1 MILRTTLLLLAL
13 GVAVGAVA
21 ATDPM
26 TGEPIPA
33 AAPRDVAGPEPTM
46 TPAGRT
52 GDLELLA
59 HLAEGTTKSVRLIGD
74 VAVWQN
80 GAYLEAH
87 DVSVPGSPVALSRY
101 LLPAQPSDMEVV
113 GDRLYVALRKDAGL
127 LVLDYA
133 DPAAPAVA
141 ASLPGEDLLSVAVAG
156 DLAYCGAGSAGFV
169 VIDLAAPGGPAQ
181 IAALDTPGSANGTAV
196 MGNTL
201 LVALGNNGF
210 GTYDITD
217 PSAPAQLALWATDG
231 FCTYV
236 REDGGVAYLAGNFG
250 LQILDVSD
258 PTNPTPLGSYD
269 PGDTTY
275 ELVKQGEVLYVAG
288 LQGLVAVLV
297 TDPANPIALDAS
309 TVTNGFSC
317 AVNESVV
324 LMGVRFEG
332 LYVLDPGS
340 LDVLSNVGNAGF
352 ANKLHL
358 SGDALY
364 VADLSG
370 GVLVWDVSD
379 PENPVFL
386 TEIAS
391 EPNTQ
396 DVGIAGD
403 QLAIVNANNTGT
415 GLLMADVSD
424 PAAPVVQGARDTG
437 NQTYGID
444 LVGPRAVLANGFGG
458 LMVADVSDPL
468 APVSLGDLFLGA
480 AAFDVMTAGDVA
492 YVASFGGGFLA
503 VDVSDPAGMA
513 ILDQELWGF
522 LNAVDVTDQTA
533 WVADGQQGLR
543 VVDITDPA
551 DLVSVATLPLA
562 SQARDVVRSRV
573 GSPYVYL
580 GDDFY
585 GLRQVDVSDPANPVL
600 LGSYPSADRGMG
612 VDAVGGLVVLAAG
625 ETGVYI
631 YRNPAVVPAMAGG
644 LTARANQDAV
654 ELDLWLSQ
662 PHLHGVTITRTTD
675 DPAERRVFT
684 AAHLQDR
691 REGPGTSRALLRDGD
706 HAGFPRTYHLEVTL
720 PSGEKVDLDRVEVD
734 RAVPMVQTLTAAPNP
749 FNPRLE
755 IAFNLPR
762 AGHVQ
767 VEVFDARGRLV
778 RTLLQADA
786 PAGAGTLIWNGDD
799 AGGRPVA
806 SGVYHLRLT
815 APDPL
820 RPSPRGA
827 RLTTSRAPSH
837 PPRAHS
843 RPRRRQRPRPARRWP
858 PVDQPP
864 RCSAT
869 ILSPTSTSTTPP
881 AASMRRPT
889 RRPRRPPAR
898 QPTSEKMAATTPITS
913 AGRQTGSPRQAK
925 LKPTASAS
933 RLVATARPRSRRPRV
948 GSSVATPSGCS
959 RSASWIMCPPIQTSR
974 AKATQ

>member
-1 MILRTTLLLLAL
+1 MTLRSILILLAL
-13 GVAVGAVA
+13 CVAVGAVA

-33 AAPRDVAGPEPTM
+33 AAPRDVEGPEPAM

-80 GAYLEAH
+80 GAYLQAH
-87 DVSVPGSPVALSRY
+87 DISEPGVPVALSRY

-113 GDRLYVALRKDAGL
+113 GDLLYVALRKGAGL
-127 LVLDYA
+127 LVLDYS
-133 DPAAPAVA
+133 DPAAPAMA
-141 ASLPGEDLLSVAVAG
+141 SSLPGEDLLSVAVAG
-156 DLAYCGAGSAGFV
+156 DLAYCGAGGDGFV

-181 IAALDTPGSANGTAV
+181 IASLDTPGSANGTAV

-217 PSAPAQLALWATDG
+217 PTAPTQLALWATEG

-236 REDGGVAYLAGNFG
+236 REDEGLAYLAGAFG

-258 PTNPTPLGSYD
+258 PAAPTPLGSWNPD
-269 PGDTTY
+269 DTTY

-288 LQGLVAVLV
+288 LQGLAAILV
-297 TDPANPIALDAS
+297 TDPANPVVLDAAGIG
-309 TVTNGFSC
+309 NGLSC
-317 AVNESVV
+317 AVSDSVV
-324 LMGVRFEG
+324 LLGSRFQG

-340 LDVLSNVGNAGF
+340 LDVLGNVGNAGF

-358 SGDALY
+358 AGDALY

-379 PENPVFL
+379 PENPAFL
-386 TEIAS
+386 TEIPS
-391 EPNTQ
+391 DPNTQ

-403 QLAIVNANNTGT
+403 QLAIVNANNSGT
-415 GLLMADVSD
+415 GLLMADVTD
-424 PAAPVVQGARDTG
+424 PAAPMVQGALDTG

-444 LVGPRAVLANGFGG
+444 LVGDRAVLANGFGG
-458 LMVADVSDPL
+458 LLVADVSDPL
-468 APVSLGDLFLGA
+468 APANVGELFLGA
-480 AAFDVMTAGDVA
+480 AAFDVMTSGDVA
-492 YVASFGGGFLA
+492 YAASFGGGFLS
-503 VDVSDPAGMA
+503 VDVSDPAAMT
-513 ILDQELWGF
+513 ILDQEMWGF
-522 LNAVDVTDQTA
+522 LNAVDITDQTA

-543 VVDITDPA
+543 VVDITDPT
-551 DLVSVATLPLA
+551 DLVSLATLPLA

-585 GLRQVDVSDPANPVL
+585 GLRQVDISDPANPVL

-612 VDAVGGLVVLAAG
+612 VDAQAGLVVLAAG

-631 YRNPAVVPAMAGG
+631 YRNPAVVSAMAGG
-644 LTARANQDAV
+644 LTARAGQDAV

-684 AAHLQDR
+684 SAHLQDR
-691 REGPGTSRALLRDGD
+691 REAQGSSRALLRDTGR
-706 HAGFPRTYHLEVTL
+706 AGFPRTYHLEVTL
-720 PSGEKVDLDRVEVD
+720 PSGEKVDLDRVEID
-734 RAVPMVQTLTAAPNP
+734 RAVPAVQTLTAAPNP

-755 IAFNLPR
+755 IAYNLPR
-762 AGHVQ
+762 AGRVQ
-767 VEVFDARGRLV
+767 VEVYDARGRLV
-778 RTLLQADA
+778 RSLLQADA
-786 PAGAGTLIWNGDD
+786 PAGHGTLIWNGDD
-799 AGGRPVA
+799 TTGRPVA

-815 APDPL
+815 TEEAV
-820 RPSPRGA
+820 S
-827 RLTTSRAPSH
+827 SRA
-837 PPRAHS
+837 
-843 RPRRRQRPRPARRWP
+843 
-858 PVDQPP
+858 V
-864 RCSAT
+864 T
-869 ILSPTSTSTTPP
+869 
-881 AASMRRPT
+881 
-889 RRPRRPPAR
+889 
-898 QPTSEKMAATTPITS
+898 
-913 AGRQTGSPRQAK
+913 
-925 LKPTASAS
+925 
-933 RLVATARPRSRRPRV
+933 LVR
-948 GSSVATPSGCS
+948 
-959 RSASWIMCPPIQTSR
+959 
-974 AKATQ
+974 